1 MQITINPTQL
11 KGSVQ
16 IPPSKSLSHR
26 SIIAASLAPGI
37 SKISNIIL
45 SEDIIATIEAMR
57 QLGVKIDIEKGNR
70 CLLTVHGT
78 SDLEVQ
84 SESIQCNESGSTL
97 RFLVP
102 FFTLVSK
109 PITYLGRN
117 KLIER
122 PLDSYY
128 EIFEKQG
135 IKFSH
140 DQGKLPLTVE
150 GNLKPGA
157 YYLDGNISSQFITGL
172 MFVLPLLNG
181 DSEIII
187 RKELESKGYVD
198 LTIDILHKYGI
209 NIVNENY
216 EKFIIK
222 GNQCYQPADY
232 TVEGDYSQGAFFIV
246 ANLIGNEIE
255 IKGLSEKSLQG
266 DQEILDIVEGIGASY
281 HFNGDELVI
290 EKNGPLKPMAIDAK
304 DCPDLVPILGVL
316 GSFIDGNVTINNAER
331 LRIKESDR
339 LKAISTE
346 LNKLGCNLEEK
357 ADGLIIKNIET
368 LKGGHVHSWN
378 DHRIAMA
385 LSIFS
390 TQLSEP
396 ITLEKAEAIN
406 KSYPDFYEDFKKLG
420 GKING

>member
-1 MQITINPTQL
+1 MQITINPSQL

-26 SIIAASLAPGI
+26 SIIAASLANGKSVI
-37 SKISNIIL
+37 KNIIL
-45 SEDIIATIEAMR
+45 SEDIIATIEAME
-57 QLGVKIDIEKGNR
+57 QFGVTIDIEKGKR
-70 CLLTVHGT
+70 CTLTIHGT
-78 SDLEVQ
+78 SDLEAKGQ
-84 SESIQCNESGSTL
+84 EIQCNESGSTL

-135 IKFSH
+135 IKFVH
-140 DQGKLPLTVE
+140 DAGKLPLTIS
-150 GNLKPGA
+150 GKLSPGA
-157 YYLDGNISSQFITGL
+157 YHLDGNISSQFITGL
-172 MFVLPLLNG
+172 MFVLPLLDG

-187 RKELESKGYVD
+187 RKNLESKGYVD

-209 NIVNENY
+209 DIVNENY

-222 GNQCYQPADY
+222 GNQSYQPTDY

-246 ANLIGNEIE
+246 GNLIGNNIA
-255 IKGLSEKSLQG
+255 IHGLSEKSLQG
-266 DQEILDIVEGIGASY
+266 DQEILDIVEGVGGSY
-281 HFNGDELVI
+281 HFKGDELII
-290 EKNGPLKPMAIDAK
+290 EKSGPLHPMAIDAK

-316 GSFIDGNVTINNAER
+316 GSFIDGDVTINNAER

-346 LNKLGCNLEEK
+346 LNKLGCNLVEK
-357 ADGLIIKNIET
+357 SDGLVIKNHKT
-368 LKGGHVHSWN
+368 LTGGHVSSWN

-390 TQLSEP
+390 TKLDES
-396 ITLEKAEAIN
+396 ITIDQAEAIN
-406 KSYPDFYEDFKKLG
+406 KSYPDFYEDFKALG
-420 GKING
+420 GKTDE